1 MINEIRI
8 NEIIENNKFIE
19 NFKDFKDFLY
29 KFKKSFEVYFFWLGF
44 LNFN

>member
-8 NEIIENNKFIE
+8 
-19 NFKDFKDFLY
+19 KDFKDFLY
-29 KFKKSFEVYFFWLGF
+29 KIKKSFEVYFFWLGF